1 MTRNNED
8 RLGVKDEGQNAPVSE
23 TAQSPLSFVSPTEFV
38 DLPTGG
44 RFYPEGHPLQGK
56 DTLEIRYMT
65 AKDEDILTSKT
76 LLKKGVAVDRM
87 LQNILVD
94 KSINV
99 DELFIGDKNALVV
112 AARVSGYGPEYKTN
126 VTCPACGASAVH
138 TFDLSDIPVKTS
150 ELEEVTI
157 TDKGTFTLQ
166 LPRTKVNV
174 ECRLLTGKDERN
186 MSAAAE
192 KRKKHNLPEAP
203 LTQLLKTII
212 VSLNG
217 ETESEVIEEFIGK
230 MPAMDSKY
238 LRAAYEKVVPNVDM
252 KHLYS
257 CDSCGTDTTLD
268 IPFSVSFFWPDR

>member
-8 RLGVKDEGQNAPVSE
+8 RLGVKDEGQNAPIPE
-23 TAQSPLSFVSPTEFV
+23 TTQSPLSFVSPTEFV

-44 RFYPEGHPLQGK
+44 RFYPEGHPLHGK

-99 DELFIGDKNALVV
+99 DELFIGDKNALIV

-126 VTCPACGASAVH
+126 VTCPSCGASSEH
-138 TFDLSDIPVKTS
+138 DFDLSDISVKKS
-150 ELEEVTI
+150 EPGEVTI
-157 TDKGTFTLQ
+157 SDKGTFTIQ
-166 LPRTKVNV
+166 LPRTKVAV
-174 ECRLLTGKDERN
+174 ECRLLTGKDERSMN
-186 MSAAAE
+186 AVAE

-217 ETESEVIEEFIGK
+217 ETGSGVIEKFIDN
-230 MPAMDSKY
+230 MPALDSKY

-257 CDSCGTDTTLD
+257 CDSCGADTTLD